1 MCLGSVARNRNQRE
15 KRIGGDGNRTR
26 LPDLIAMAK
35 IQQKDTLKSITTT
48 SNERVPC
55 HAPHSTPLHGATI
68 ECATLFSKIECKCR
82 ARSSST
88 GEKLSLQP
96 ALKRRL
102 GYILYSLPLHHS
114 LSLSVSF
121 FVCCINC
128 NTNRRAAKCE
138 RGTVLSICVSAYLTD
153 TQIQRTQ
160 PHL

>member
-15 KRIGGDGNRTR
+15 KRIEGDGNRTR

-55 HAPHSTPLHGATI
+55 HAPLHGATI

-102 GYILYSLPLHHS
+102 GYILYSLPLHRFP
-114 LSLSVSF
+114 SVSF